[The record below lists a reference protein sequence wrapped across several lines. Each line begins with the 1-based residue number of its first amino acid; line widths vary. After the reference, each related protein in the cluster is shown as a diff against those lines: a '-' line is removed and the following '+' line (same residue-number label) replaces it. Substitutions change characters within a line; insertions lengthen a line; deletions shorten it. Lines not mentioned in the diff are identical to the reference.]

1 MEILTVAKIDQ
12 NNVLSDEVM
21 RVSQYP
27 SSPASIAT
35 ELGGLAMKFARV
47 ERIPR
52 YDEKTREND
61 AEHSF
66 MLSLVATELASELY
80 GEEMNSGLIT
90 QYAMVHDLIEV
101 KTGDVA
107 TFHYDANDMA
117 AKHATEQAALEELLN
132 ELPPYTAQLLRDYED
147 QKTPESRFVKAVDKL
162 LPVIVDILGCG
173 KKVMKE
179 DYGVTNIVDLKKSY
193 LKLHNRIATSFAEF
207 PQIVEAHELLCE
219 LFAIEFDITQKR

>member
-1 MEILTVAKIDQ
+1 MKILTVAKIDQ

>member
-1 MEILTVAKIDQ
+1 MKILTVAKIDQ

-219 LFAIEFDITQKR
+219 LFAIEFDITRKR

>member
-101 KTGDVA
+101 KTGDIA
-107 TFHYDANDMA
+107 TFHYDANDMS

-179 DYGVTNIVDLKKSY
+179 DYGVTNIVDLKKSH
-193 LKLHNRIATSFAEF
+193 LKLHTRIATSFAEF